1 MKHHDGWLIDGLMV
15 VFIVHHY
22 FVLACGRRRMIP
34 YYFLDIPSISLVLK
48 LYVRTPGDG
57 LGTVGTGLT
66 GP

>member
-1 MKHHDGWLIDGLMV
+1 MV

-22 FVLACGRRRMIP
+22 FVLACGRRRLIP
-34 YYFLDIPSISLVLK
+34 YYFLDIPSISLVLM